1 MIEMSSEKVAA
12 LVRSQAALGPVCNEL
27 ARLDLEAMVGSS
39 GFRVTARELAVR
51 WGWSKSVV
59 GRWLRQLDRF
69 ELAASPSGSRI
80 RRVGEARDSHGTPAG
95 QTKLG
100 EQETFT
106 SSRDTSGTHPGHPRD
121 AVPGEGQ
128 PKPWQH
134 VTSESLRDTV
144 PSPPPSPSPPSPKG
158 DGSPPSSPPDRQ
170 RRTSRDEM
178 RQVAEAWRAAAGR
191 EPSRPISRRLRQLQA
206 GYVGTLNGSGVATLE
221 RDIGEAFRH
230 FAGKP
235 PRYVLACLEGRV
247 DQGDFGKPWRRHT
260 STGHTIQRA
269 AGRRSFAEISE

>member
-39 GFRVTARELAVR
+39 GCRVTVRELAVR

-69 ELAASPSGSRI
+69 ELAANPSGSRI
-80 RRVGEARDSHGTPAG
+80 RRVGEARDSQSPGSTPLPSRGGTRRRRRP
-95 QTKLG
+95 L
-100 EQETFT
+100 
-106 SSRDTSGTHPGHPRD
+106 PPVPHPRKGM
-121 AVPGEGQ
+121 VP
-128 PKPWQH
+128 PLYPPPRH
-134 VTSESLRDTV
+134 
-144 PSPPPSPSPPSPKG
+144 SPPIN
-158 DGSPPSSPPDRQ
+158 
-170 RRTSRDEM
+170 RDE
-178 RQVAEAWRAAAGR
+178 RRRVAEAWRSAAGS
-191 EPSRPISRRLRQLQA
+191 EPTRPVASRLRQLQE
-206 GYVGTLNGSGVATLE
+206 GYAAALNGSGVATLE
-221 RDIGEAFRH
+221 RDIDAAFRH

-247 DQGDFGKPWRRHT
+247 EQGAFGKPWRRHT